1 MLNISPPLLVS
12 RVITLLI
19 AFTCHEFSHALTAV
33 LLGDNT
39 PKRDGRLSLNPLRHL
54 DPWGCVL
61 LILVGFGYAKPVRV
75 SQYAVTRKVKAGM
88 VLVAA
93 AGPLANLLLAVLGSV
108 LLRAGVF
115 PNVQPFG
122 VSWLP
127 KPAYFLNQFIW
138 TNLSL
143 LVFNLIPLYPLD
155 GEKVIGY
162 FIPKAFHGSWRKIQS
177 HGSQI
182 LMICFFFLPY
192 ARINFA
198 RDFISNAT
206 YSLYRLLMGG

>member
-1 MLNISPPLLVS
+1 MLNISPALLIS

-19 AFTCHEFSHALTAV
+19 AFTCHEFSHALVAV

-39 PKRDGRLSLNPLRHL
+39 PKRDGRLTLNPLKHL
-54 DPWGCVL
+54 DLWGCVL

-75 SQYAVTRKVKAGM
+75 NQYAVTRKTKAGM

-93 AGPLANLLLAVLGSV
+93 AGPLANLLLAVIGAS
-108 LLRAGVF
+108 LLRSGLL

-127 KPAYFLNQFIW
+127 RPAYFLNQFIW

-155 GEKVIGY
+155 GEKVFGY
-162 FIPKAFHGSWRKIQS
+162 FIPGTFRKTWQKIQS

-192 ARINFA
+192 ARIYFA
-198 RDFISNAT
+198 RDVVSNAT
-206 YSLYRLLMGG
+206 YALYRLLLGG

>member
-1 MLNISPPLLVS
+1 MLNISPPLLIS

-19 AFTCHEFSHALTAV
+19 AFTCHEFSHAMTAV

-39 PKRDGRLSLNPLRHL
+39 PKRDGRLTLNPLRHL
-54 DPWGCVL
+54 DLWGCVL

-75 SQYAVTRKVKAGM
+75 NQYAVTRKVKAGM

-93 AGPLANLLLAVLGSV
+93 AGPLANLLLAVLGAA
-108 LLRAGVF
+108 LLRSGVF

-127 KPAYFLNQFIW
+127 RPAYFLNQFIW

-162 FIPKAFHGSWRKIQS
+162 FIPKSFRNSWHKIQS
-177 HGSQI
+177 HGPQI
-182 LMICFFFLPY
+182 LMICFFLLPY
-192 ARINFA
+192 ARIYFA
-198 RDFISNAT
+198 RDFVSNTA
-206 YSLYRLLMGG
+206 YSLYRILLGG

>member
-1 MLNISPPLLVS
+1 MLNISPALLVS

-19 AFTCHEFSHALTAV
+19 AFTCHEFSHALAAV
-33 LLGDNT
+33 LLGDQT

-54 DPWGCVL
+54 DPWGCIL

-75 SQYAVTRKVKAGM
+75 SQYAVTRKTKAGM
-88 VLVAA
+88 MLVAA
-93 AGPLANLLLAVLGSV
+93 AGPAANLLLAVIGAQ
-108 LLRAGVF
+108 LLRSGVF

-127 KPAYFLNQFIW
+127 RPAYFLNQFIW

-143 LVFNLIPLYPLD
+143 LVFNLVPLYPLD
-155 GEKVIGY
+155 GEKVLGY
-162 FIPKAFHGSWRKIQS
+162 FIPESFRSSWRMIQS
-177 HGSQI
+177 HGPQI

-192 ARINFA
+192 LRIDFA
-198 RDFISNAT
+198 RGFISNVT
-206 YSLYRLLMGG
+206 YSLYRLLLGG